1 MKYLVME
8 CRNAYAVVLTDDG
21 QFLKVANMHYE
32 VGQTVGDVTPLQLP
46 EEKRTPS
53 RRWISTLAAMAACL
67 VLVFSSLLLSS
78 TTYASVYITINP
90 QVRIDVNRKDVV
102 VGVTGVNE
110 DGVVLLEGYDYNR
123 KDLDTV
129 MDELVDRAVDMGF
142 LHEGG
147 TITVQL
153 DADAQWV
160 SSHSTHISDHISA
173 HLSTHV
179 TDGITVT
186 IDIFDTQEVPSTP
199 AEPTLPAGPIVIPL
213 DPQAEIH
220 YGESDYGDDDK
231 DEDRDD
237 DDNKSDD
244 KEDDDDGQTDYD
256 DRDHVTEKNDDSGY
270 DKGTDYSKDKESDFD
285 QDDDD

>member
-8 CRNAYAVVLTDDG
+8 CRNAYAVVLADDG

-90 QVRIDVNRKDVV
+90 QVRIDVNRRDVV

-110 DGVVLLEGYDYNR
+110 DGVVLLEGYDHSR

-153 DADAQWV
+153 DADAHAETAAREFVRQHVKKLVLKSKSV
-160 SSHSTHISDHISA
+160 SKGLIELNYEVRLHSADTDFINQLSDLPGVSH
-173 HLSTHV
+173 
-179 TDGITVT
+179 TVM
-186 IDIFDTQEVPSTP
+186 VSYN
-199 AEPTLPAGPIVIPL
+199 G
-213 DPQAEIH
+213 
-220 YGESDYGDDDK
+220 DYM
-231 DEDRDD
+231 
-237 DDNKSDD
+237 N
-244 KEDDDDGQTDYD
+244 
-256 DRDHVTEKNDDSGY
+256 
-270 DKGTDYSKDKESDFD
+270 
-285 QDDDD
+285 